1 MTPLHEFT
9 NQMDQDVKDPLD
21 ILYEESRVDERV
33 SKIEDLN
40 EVELAHYKVV
50 CANERRKYRI

>member
-1 MTPLHEFT
+1 
-9 NQMDQDVKDPLD
+9 MDQDIKNPLD